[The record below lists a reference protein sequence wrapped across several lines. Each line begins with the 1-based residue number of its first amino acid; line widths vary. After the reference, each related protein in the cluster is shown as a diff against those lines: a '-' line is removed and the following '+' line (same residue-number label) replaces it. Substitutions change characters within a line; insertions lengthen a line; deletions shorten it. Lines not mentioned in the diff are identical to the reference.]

1 MGSYVAAGLPV
12 DLTGID
18 FIMKALIIIVIFFL
32 DCWMREDD
40 HRASL
45 VGLGAALLSLAAFGA
60 DGFLVPALLAIVAL
74 LLLFRRQLEGGTGNS
89 ADGDG
94 GNGAEAGS
102 ANGSCTGTE
111 AGSGEAGA

>member
-12 DLTGID
+12 DLIGID
-18 FIMKALIIIVIFFL
+18 FIMKALIIIIIIIFFFL

-60 DGFLVPALLAIVAL
+60 DGFLVPALLAIVA
-74 LLLFRRQLEGGTGNS
+74 RGPARK
-89 ADGDG
+89 
-94 GNGAEAGS
+94 EAV
-102 ANGSCTGTE
+102 
-111 AGSGEAGA
+111 